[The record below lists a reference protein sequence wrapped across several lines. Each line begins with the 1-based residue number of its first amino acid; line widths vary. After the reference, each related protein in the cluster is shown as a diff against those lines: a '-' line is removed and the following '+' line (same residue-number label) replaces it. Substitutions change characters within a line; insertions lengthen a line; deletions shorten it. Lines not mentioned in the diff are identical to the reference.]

1 MSGEPKNVGPIEG
14 REVYRDG
21 PPPYAPP
28 AAPAGG
34 SAPSWPPPQPP
45 DPTASTAGGTVVGTD
60 LERRPGGIKPA
71 ASQALH
77 DIRHSRGKDVPNSR
91 PVPEWMRK
99 FAWFLDDSIPVP
111 GTNGRHIGVDGV
123 IALVPVAGDVAGL
136 VMSMSIVLAGVAAGV
151 TIPTTLRMLLN
162 VGYET
167 VAGLVPFGGVVFD
180 MAFKSN
186 MRNVRLIE
194 KDLSDRRATRRSS
207 LGVLFS
213 TLVVAA
219 FGVLMLLATT
229 ILATAVV
236 VWILSKIF

>member
-1 MSGEPKNVGPIEG
+1 MSTEPRDVGPIEG

-21 PPPYAPP
+21 APSAPP
-28 AAPAGG
+28 A
-34 SAPSWPPPQPP
+34 SAPPPSGPPPAATPP
-45 DPTASTAGGTVVGTD
+45 PPGPPVAGASPGAELATRPSGVGG
-60 LERRPGGIKPA
+60 A

-77 DIRHSRGKDVPNSR
+77 DIRHSRGKNVPNSR
-91 PVPEWMRK
+91 PVPEWMRR

-167 VAGLVPFGGVVFD
+167 VAGLIPFGGALFD
-180 MAFKSN
+180 MVFKSN
-186 MRNVRLIE
+186 MRNVKLIE
-194 KDLSDRRATRRSS
+194 KDLGDRRATRRSS
-207 LGVLFS
+207 LGVLFA
-213 TLVVAA
+213 TLVVAV
-219 FGVLMLLATT
+219 FGFFMM
-229 ILATAVV
+229 IATALAATALF